1 MLNQLFSRKPNPT
14 ELTKI
19 LNCYNLK
26 DLEDTYIISSAT
38 LKFHKTVQRLYDIV
52 GILMELYLPCKYY
65 YFSNLDQKSA
75 ITILRQIVKLFD
87 KNVKYS
93 FIVNDKVKIVNF
105 YINSDNQYIKIE
117 KNKII
122 KFD

>member
-1 MLNQLFSRKPNPT
+1 MLNQLFSRKPSPT

-19 LNCYNLK
+19 LECYNLK
-26 DLEDTYIISSAT
+26 NLDDTYVISSAT
-38 LKFHKTVQRLYDIV
+38 LKFHKTVDRLYKIV
-52 GILMELYLPCKYY
+52 DILMELYLPCKYY

-75 ITILRQIVKLFD
+75 ITILRQVVKLFD
-87 KNVKYS
+87 KNVKYN
-93 FIVNDKVKIVNF
+93 FIVDSKVKIVNF
-105 YINSDNQYIKIE
+105 YINSDDKYIKIE